1 METFNLKRK
10 TRMTEIK
17 LTYEE
22 RQALP
27 VIRKL
32 LKRKPEA
39 AAMLLEGIVKESA
52 VNILLQAKRELND
65 MLAVSRAMSHAA
77 GEIVKLET
85 FNLKTSGD
93 QS

>member
-1 METFNLKRK
+1 
-10 TRMTEIK
+10 MTPTPNIA

-39 AAMLLEGIVKESA
+39 VALVFEGMAKESA
-52 VNILLQAKRELND
+52 VNILLTANKELQDLHIMIQAMVEAAKLIATIDKPQGEL
-65 MLAVSRAMSHAA
+65 S
-77 GEIVKLET
+77 
-85 FNLKTSGD
+85 
-93 QS
+93 

>member
-1 METFNLKRK
+1 M
-10 TRMTEIK
+10 EIK

-22 RQALP
+22 RQAIP

-39 AAMLLEGIVKESA
+39 AALVFEGMVKESA
-52 VNILLQAKRELND
+52 VNILLQAKKELAD
-65 MLAVSRAMSHAA
+65 LLAVTHAISTAA
-77 GEIVKLET
+77 GNLTKLEQP
-85 FNLKTSGD
+85 KE

>member
-1 METFNLKRK
+1 
-10 TRMTEIK
+10 MTEIK

-52 VNILLQAKRELND
+52 VNILLQAKKELAD
-65 MLAVSRAMSHAA
+65 MLAVSSAITQAA
-77 GEIVKLET
+77 GEIAKLET
-85 FNLKTSGD
+85 SNLKTLEK

>member
-1 METFNLKRK
+1 M
-10 TRMTEIK
+10 EIK

-39 AAMLLEGIVKESA
+39 AALVFEGMAKEAA
-52 VNILLQAKRELND
+52 VNILLQAKRELAD
-65 MLAVSRAMSHAA
+65 LLSVSHAISVAA
-77 GEIVKLET
+77 GEIAKLD
-85 FNLKTSGD
+85 KTPADG
-93 QS
+93 

>member
-1 METFNLKRK
+1 M
-10 TRMTEIK
+10 EIK

-39 AAMLLEGIVKESA
+39 AYMLIEGITKDAA
-52 VNILLQAKRELND
+52 VNILLQAQRELGD
-65 MLAVSRAMSHAA
+65 LLKVGQAISAAA
-77 GEIVKLET
+77 GEIAKMEKEVVE
-85 FNLKTSGD
+85 
-93 QS
+93 

>member
-1 METFNLKRK
+1 
-10 TRMTEIK
+10 MTTKIA

-39 AAMLLEGIVKESA
+39 AAMLMQDLTKAGA
-52 VNILLQAKRELND
+52 VAVLLQAKKELAD
-65 MLAVSRAMSHAA
+65 LLAMSQAMSAA
-77 GEIVKLET
+77 AMEIAKLET
-85 FNLKTSGD
+85 SNLKTSGEP
-93 QS
+93 S

>member
-1 METFNLKRK
+1 
-10 TRMTEIK
+10 MTIA

-39 AAMLLEGIVKESA
+39 AAMLFEGIAKEAA
-52 VNILLQAKRELND
+52 VNILLQAKKEMEDL
-65 MLAVSRAMSHAA
+65 LSLSRAISLAA
-77 GEIVKLET
+77 GEIVKMDKEKEPT
-85 FNLKTSGD
+85 I
-93 QS
+93 

>member
-1 METFNLKRK
+1 
-10 TRMTEIK
+10 MTEIK

-22 RQALP
+22 REALP

-52 VNILLQAKRELND
+52 VNILLQAKKELAD
-65 MLAVSRAMSHAA
+65 MLAVSSAITQAA
-77 GEIVKLET
+77 GEIAKLET
-85 FNLKTSGD
+85 SNLKTLEKKS
-93 QS
+93 

>member
-1 METFNLKRK
+1 
-10 TRMTEIK
+10 MTEIR

-52 VNILLQAKRELND
+52 VNILLQAKKELAD
-65 MLAVSRAMSHAA
+65 LLAVSHAMTQAA
-77 GEIVKLET
+77 GDIAKLET
-85 FNLKTSGD
+85 SNLKTSED